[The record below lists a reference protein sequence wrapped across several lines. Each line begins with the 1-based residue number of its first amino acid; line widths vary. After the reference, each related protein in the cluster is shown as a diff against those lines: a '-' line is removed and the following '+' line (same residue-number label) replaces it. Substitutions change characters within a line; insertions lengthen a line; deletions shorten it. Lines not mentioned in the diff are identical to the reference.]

1 MPIGESVA
9 QGTGM
14 ARRSVGS
21 RVAIGAVAGV
31 LGLAVAGTVAV
42 AALASYVARV
52 VITPPRRRAEEI
64 RVLGVTAS
72 TITLSANDDTRT
84 RGRYGFW
91 FSADTGHARLGEI
104 HSMDDESV
112 TRELLAL
119 DSGDLARAQRG
130 RWSGWFF
137 QNPRELGYPVEDV
150 DIDTAVGPAPAWL
163 VPASRPSDRWV
174 IQVHG
179 RGVTRAETIRAVPVF
194 RSAGYNSL
202 LISYRNDGVAPDS
215 EDRRYALGGTEWRDL
230 EAAIG
235 FAVARGAAH
244 IVLMGWSMGGAT
256 SLQASILSSHYGLLR
271 GLVLESAVV
280 DWRSV
285 LDFQALQQRVP
296 RPVRLAALELLG
308 SAWGKP
314 FTGQSQP
321 IDLDSLN
328 IVRRASELTLP
339 TLLLHSADDGY
350 VPVGAARELAALRPD
365 LVRYEEFTGARHA
378 KLWNH
383 DPERFNRVIAEWLR
397 DLERPGRLKRPSART
412 ARSTRRGGAG

>member
-14 ARRSVGS
+14 AGRTVGR
-21 RVAIGAVAGV
+21 RVAVGAVVGAIGV
-31 LGLAVAGTVAV
+31 AAAGTMAV
-42 AALASYVARV
+42 AALASHVARV

-64 RVLGVTAS
+64 LVLGVTSS
-72 TITLSANDDTRT
+72 TITLSANDDTRA

-91 FSADTGHARLGEI
+91 FSSDTGHARVGEI
-104 HSMDDESV
+104 HSMDEDSV
-112 TRELLAL
+112 TRELIAI
-119 DSGDLARAQRG
+119 DFGDLATARRG
-130 RWSGWFF
+130 RWSGWFY
-137 QNPRELGYPVEDV
+137 QNPRELGFAVEDM
-150 DIDTAVGPAPAWL
+150 DIETAVGPAPAWL
-163 VPASRPSDRWV
+163 VPAGRSSDRWV

-179 RGVTRAETIRAVPVF
+179 RGVTRAECIRAVPVF
-194 RSAGYNSL
+194 RSAGYTSL

-230 EAAIG
+230 EAAIEL
-235 FAVARGAAH
+235 AVSRGARH
-244 IVLMGWSMGGAT
+244 IILMGWSMGGAT
-256 SLQASILSSHYGLLR
+256 ALQASILSKYPDLLR

-285 LDFQALQQRVP
+285 LDFQALQQNVP
-296 RPVRLAALELLG
+296 RAVRLSALRLLG
-308 SAWGKP
+308 SRWGKP

-321 IDLDSLN
+321 IDLDALN

-350 VPVGAARELAALRPD
+350 VPVDAARELAALRPD
-365 LVRYEEFTGARHA
+365 LVRYEEFSGARHA

-397 DLERPGRLKRPSART
+397 ERRRATGRT
-412 ARSTRRGGAG
+412 ARPTRRGAAAQG

>member
-14 ARRSVGS
+14 ARRSVGR
-21 RVAIGAVAGV
+21 RVAVAAVVGA
-31 LGLAVAGTVAV
+31 LGLAVVGSVAV
-42 AALASYVARV
+42 AGLAAYVARV
-52 VITPPRRRAEEI
+52 VITPPRTRPEEI
-64 RVLGVTAS
+64 RVLGYTAS
-72 TITLSANDDTRT
+72 TITLSANADTTT
-84 RGRYGFW
+84 RGRYGLW
-91 FSADTGHARLGEI
+91 FSADTGRVRVGEI
-104 HSMDDESV
+104 LSMEEGSV
-112 TRELLAL
+112 TRELIAV
-119 DSGDLARAQRG
+119 DFGDLAHARTG
-130 RWSGWFF
+130 RWSGWFY
-137 QNPRELGYPVEDV
+137 QNPRELGYPVED
-150 DIDTAVGPAPAWL
+150 IEIHTAVGVAPAWL
-163 VPASRPSDRWV
+163 VPTRRASDRWV

-194 RSAGYNSL
+194 RTAGYSSL

-230 EAAIG
+230 EAAIE
-235 FAVARGAAH
+235 FAVSRGAKH

-256 SLQASILSSHYGLLR
+256 ALQTSILSSYHHLFR

-285 LDFQALQQRVP
+285 LDFQALQQNVP
-296 RPVRLAALELLG
+296 KPVRLGALRLLG
-308 SAWGKP
+308 SRWGKP

-328 IVRRASELTLP
+328 IVRRASELTVP

-350 VPVGAARELAALRPD
+350 VPVDAARELAALRPD

-378 KLWNH
+378 KLWNY
-383 DPERFNRVIAEWLR
+383 DPERFNRVIAEWLK
-397 DLERPGRLKRPSART
+397 DLRRSSART
-412 ARSTRRGGAG
+412 GRWTRRGAAARD